1 MRQFTC
7 AILPLLYALREQ
19 LKESYYF
26 PFLVLLMTQR
36 YVLERQA
43 IFVQSEMAEYYLVKQ
58 ITLLHDTVRL
68 HWTLVRFVVL
78 QFSSLRFSQC
88 EKKPMKGEN
97 VRRTLTHYLIQ
108 NGENGL
114 WVWKHPE
121 TKSALRAHHTWIHRT
136 RQGCSKNSL
145 EAHL

>member
-36 YVLERQA
+36 YVLERQD
-43 IFVQSEMAEYYLVKQ
+43 IFVQSETAEYYLVKQ

-68 HWTLVRFVVL
+68 H
-78 QFSSLRFSQC
+78 
-88 EKKPMKGEN
+88 
-97 VRRTLTHYLIQ
+97 
-108 NGENGL
+108 
-114 WVWKHPE
+114 
-121 TKSALRAHHTWIHRT
+121 
-136 RQGCSKNSL
+136 
-145 EAHL
+145 